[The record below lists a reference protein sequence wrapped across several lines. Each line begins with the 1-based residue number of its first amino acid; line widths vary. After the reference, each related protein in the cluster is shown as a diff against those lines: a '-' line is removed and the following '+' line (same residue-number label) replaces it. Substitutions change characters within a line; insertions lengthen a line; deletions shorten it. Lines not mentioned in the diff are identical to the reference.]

1 MMKRPPEICA
11 SVVVFIKTQK
21 VCHTASKV
29 IIIVLLTTLMLRLNF
44 LYHLFRVIMMLR
56 DILIGR

>member
-1 MMKRPPEICA
+1 MMKQPLEICA
-11 SVVVFIKTQK
+11 YVAVFIKTHK
-21 VCHTASKV
+21 VYHTAIKV
-29 IIIVLLTTLMLRLNF
+29 ITIVLLMTLMLRLNF